1 MGFGRTA
8 RGHSFMY
15 HAGTVVDSVGGT
27 YGSRG
32 GGGGWHGELAV
43 QLAYA
48 M

>member
-8 RGHSFMY
+8 HGRSFVY
-15 HAGTVVDSVGGT
+15 HAGTAVEGVGGT
-27 YGSRG
+27 CGSQG
-32 GGGGWHGELAV
+32 GQGELAA

>member
-8 RGHSFMY
+8 RGRTFVY
-15 HAGTVVDSVGGT
+15 HAGTAVDSVGGT
-27 YGSRG
+27 CGSQG
-32 GGGGWHGELAV
+32 VAWSLAA